1 MPTLVK
7 HGARELSFAEAFE
20 NCGQVKAA
28 LARAHG
34 IAPESARLVAKGKTL
49 SDEDSVPDC
58 KMMLFIRGGTST
70 LSLSLRCL
78 VSGRVVHQVQ
88 VASSMRVSELAE
100 RATVALGLS
109 GHRTLYLEAGKQ
121 LMRAD
126 LSLSDYSVT
135 SGTEIFVCPVSRA
148 AEELGAEAEPKLL
161 PLLPPSIKGVEPRA
175 LEPVPPTPPAQD
187 ADGEC
192 SHAGARAPTRMRTGV
207 LGEAAAAAQVQMI
220 PIPIE
225 MLRELQRSE
234 GGVGKPTDIDE
245 RALLALIDQQL
256 HATLGTVGILGE
268 LPRIEQQQARQEDH
282 LEIVCS
288 KLVNGLQRA
297 QPAEQLGN
305 KPSDAKERRKES
317 ASWGK
322 GLSKGFLSRPKK
334 QKRLPAQPP
343 APVGV
348 VSHAESGGEG
358 GGGEG
363 GGDGGGGDGGGG
375 DGGGDGGGGEGG
387 PSWRPKPGE
396 SVLYRDDEGK
406 ERTVTVT
413 SVLHD
418 DDEAG
423 TTSYKICWVRQ
434 TERRRLAH
442 CNGNPLK
449 KEELRSLRVGYKLVY
464 NGYDDV
470 SVARVLM
477 DADQVDDDGDPRLEI
492 EITRITTK
500 VSHIL

>member
-1 MPTLVK
+1 MVDASLNHRCREAILSSPFEATVTANRL
-7 HGARELSFAEAFE
+7 GPLMQYARETCLQPTHKP
-20 NCGQVKAA
+20 GQVYLRCECGLEEEDVLVQVRVRDGFTFNGPIDISAGISWHRDEHSVQCLTVLGRIDSTTPMILQTLNPGKVGVRSVLGSHFYLHVYFDLSSSAPPSASDAPTTLAA
-28 LARAHG
+28 IEEERHKLSRLQGDELRAHVCK
-34 IAPESARLVAKGKTL
+34 PLRLPHCRNLEFVYKVARLRYEELLKAWERDRNFELTTICDYLQSGLCDRLQGPHFDQRRKDL
-49 SDEDSVPDC
+49 SSD
-58 KMMLFIRGGTST
+58 LA
-70 LSLSLRCL
+70 SLRRQN
-78 VSGRVVHQVQ
+78 SPITRPRQG
-88 VASSMRVSELAE
+88 
-100 RATVALGLS
+100 
-109 GHRTLYLEAGKQ
+109 
-121 LMRAD
+121 
-126 LSLSDYSVT
+126 
-135 SGTEIFVCPVSRA
+135 A
-148 AEELGAEAEPKLL
+148 A
-161 PLLPPSIKGVEPRA
+161 PPGG
-175 LEPVPPTPPAQD
+175 
-187 ADGEC
+187 DG
-192 SHAGARAPTRMRTGV
+192 GDG
-207 LGEAAAAAQVQMI
+207 GGDGGGG
-220 PIPIE
+220 
-225 MLRELQRSE
+225 E
-234 GGVGKPTDIDE
+234 GGGGKGGGD
-245 RALLALIDQQL
+245 
-256 HATLGTVGILGE
+256 GGV
-268 LPRIEQQQARQEDH
+268 
-282 LEIVCS
+282 
-288 KLVNGLQRA
+288 QRA

-375 DGGGDGGGGEGG
+375 DGGGGGGGGEGD

-423 TTSYKICWVRQ
+423 TTSYKIFWVRQ

>member
-78 VSGRVVHQVQ
+78 VSGRVVHQVK

-234 GGVGKPTDIDE
+234 GGAGKPTGIDE

-297 QPAEQLGN
+297 QPPEQLGN

-348 VSHAESGGEG
+348 VSHAENA
-358 GGGEG
+358 
-363 GGDGGGGDGGGG
+363 
-375 DGGGDGGGGEGG
+375 
-387 PSWRPKPGE
+387 PPGE
-396 SVLYRDDEGK
+396 KREGNAEVSTAVSAANRAK
-406 ERTVTVT
+406 KRATACCMVCAARLPVTA
-413 SVLHD
+413 SIQARCRCGELFCAAHMHSHACKHD
-418 DDEAG
+418 YKAAFANQLRAANPKVEPMKLEA
-423 TTSYKICWVRQ
+423 
-434 TERRRLAH
+434 L
-442 CNGNPLK
+442 
-449 KEELRSLRVGYKLVY
+449 
-464 NGYDDV
+464 
-470 SVARVLM
+470 
-477 DADQVDDDGDPRLEI
+477 
-492 EITRITTK
+492 
-500 VSHIL
+500 